1 MDILQINAEIL
12 RWLHS
17 VLLID
22 HSVDL
27 GLTRLMRHLHHLKET
42 ANINNGLTIF
52 SIFTIKCMNSPIL
65 PYVKMLPSLG
75 PFMPTPEEL
84 KFMLILDAF
93 PP

>member
-1 MDILQINAEIL
+1 MDILQINVEIL

-42 ANINNGLTIF
+42 ANINNELTFPILA
-52 SIFTIKCMNSPIL
+52 IKCRNSLIL
-65 PYVKMLPSLG
+65 PYAKILPSFG

-84 KFMLILDAF
+84 RFMLILDGF

>member
-17 VLLID
+17 VLPID

-27 GLTRLMRHLHHLKET
+27 GLTQLMRHLHHLKET
-42 ANINNGLTIF
+42 ANINNGLTKF
-52 SIFTIKCMNSPIL
+52 SIKTCRNSLIL
-65 PYVKMLPSLG
+65 PYAKILPSFG

-84 KFMLILDAF
+84 RFMLILDGF